1 MVQFAAP
8 TLPLLSVLHVREPF
22 FLSLH
27 FFTWTANF
35 AGRASIFDESLVVA
49 TVAWTT
55 LLFRRIVHSVAW
67 VVLMVQFTVSRFLG
81 CSACVSSS
89 FRFVSPSHFALA
101 CSLSTCLSV
110 SLSLS
115 LSLLRSLSSVYRHV
129 FWLVQEHRE
138 HGRPLCAEET
148 TSAGC
153 RFPWSTIRSRLL
165 RPIPL
170 IRNCSIER
178 WLND

>member
-115 LSLLRSLSSVYRHV
+115 FSSSFPFLRLSTRFLACARAPRTWSSLVRRGDDLGRLQIS
-129 FWLVQEHRE
+129 LVDDPITPPPSH
-138 HGRPLCAEET
+138 
-148 TSAGC
+148 SA
-153 RFPWSTIRSRLL
+153 
-165 RPIPL
+165 
-170 IRNCSIER
+170 N
-178 WLND
+178 

>member
-110 SLSLS
+110 SLSLFLFFVPFPPFIDTFS
-115 LSLLRSLSSVYRHV
+115 GLCKSTENMVVPCAPRRRPRPAADFPGRRSDHASSVPFR
-129 FWLVQEHRE
+129 
-138 HGRPLCAEET
+138 
-148 TSAGC
+148 
-153 RFPWSTIRSRLL
+153 
-165 RPIPL
+165 
-170 IRNCSIER
+170 
-178 WLND
+178 